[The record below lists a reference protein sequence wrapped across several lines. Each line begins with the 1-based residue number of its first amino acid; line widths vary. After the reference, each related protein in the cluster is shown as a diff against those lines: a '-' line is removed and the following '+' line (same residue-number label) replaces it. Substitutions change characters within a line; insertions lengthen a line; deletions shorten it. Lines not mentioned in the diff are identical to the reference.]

1 MKFRDYEVTLHF
13 SGSHTFF
20 VSAPDEDEAIES
32 AHEELGNLAGDL
44 EYDVDDAESC
54 EVDGGY
60 DD

>member
-1 MKFRDYEVTLHF
+1 MPKDFEVTLYF

-20 VSAPDEDEAIES
+20 ISAPDDDEAVDL
-32 AHEELGNLAGDL
+32 AHDELADLAGDL
-44 EYDVDDAESC
+44 DYEVTDVESC

>member
-1 MKFRDYEVTLHF
+1 MPKDFEVTLHF

-20 VSAPDEDEAIES
+20 ISAPDDDEAVDL
-32 AHEELGNLAGDL
+32 AHDELADLAGDL
-44 EYDVDDAESC
+44 DYEVTDVESC

>member
-13 SGSHTFF
+13 SGTHTFF
-20 VSAPDEDEAIES
+20 VSAPDEDEAIEC

-44 EYDVDDAESC
+44 EYEVTDAESV

>member
-1 MKFRDYEVTLHF
+1 MKDYEVTLYF

-20 VSAPDEDEAIES
+20 VSAPDEYEPIELAHDELA
-32 AHEELGNLAGDL
+32 NLTGDL
-44 EYDVDDAESC
+44 EYEVNDCESC

>member
-1 MKFRDYEVTLHF
+1 MSKDFEVTLHF

-20 VSAPDEDEAIES
+20 ISAPDDDEAVDL
-32 AHEELGNLAGDL
+32 AHDELANLAGDL
-44 EYDVDDAESC
+44 EYEVTDAESE

>member
-1 MKFRDYEVTLHF
+1 MRDYEITLHF

-20 VSAPDEDEAIES
+20 VSAPDEDEAIDV
-32 AHEELGNLAGDL
+32 AYDELANLAGDL
-44 EYDVDDAESC
+44 EYEVIDSETE

>member
-1 MKFRDYEVTLHF
+1 MKFRDYEVTLHY

-32 AHEELGNLAGDL
+32 AYEELHNLIDPDFI
-44 EYDVDDAESC
+44 EVTDSESV

>member
-20 VSAPDEDEAIES
+20 VSSPDEDEAIDL
-32 AHEELGNLAGDL
+32 AHEELANLAGDL
-44 EYDVDDAESC
+44 EYEVTDSESC

>member
-1 MKFRDYEVTLHF
+1 MKFRDYEVTVHF

-20 VSAPDEDEAIES
+20 VSAPDEGEAEDLAYDELA
-32 AHEELGNLAGDL
+32 NLAGDL
-44 EYDVDDAESC
+44 EYDVNDMESV

>member
-1 MKFRDYEVTLHF
+1 MKFRDYEVTLYF

-20 VSAPDEDEAIES
+20 VSAPDEDEAIDF
-32 AHEELGNLAGDL
+32 AHEELANLAGDL
-44 EYDVDDAESC
+44 EYDVTDAESC